1 MFRSLF
7 FRMRLVHWIGIFLLL
22 ISATVFTENFWAR
35 IIQIAVA
42 VVIVIHDLDEKYF
55 GIDSVEKII
64 KSLESLDIEKDLV
77 LKSNFASE
85 FTTLIEQINRFFHKI
100 KDALSLN
107 DISEDISKQV
117 KTLNNLSNN
126 LHQSF
131 ENATKRALSLEDSA
145 KIIDDEAGK
154 NIEFSSNTLGSLKQ
168 GMDGLT
174 QMSETMKKFATKIQD
189 AQVNEIELSNSL
201 QELTKDAQQIKG
213 VLEIIADIADQTN
226 LLALNAA
233 IEAARAGEHGRGFAV
248 VADEVRKLA
257 ENTQKSLT
265 EINASISVIVQ
276 NISSASDKVQLNA
289 TEAERLVEMSE
300 NLKETIDI
308 LSNNTTKTYQLSK
321 EDMENSQI
329 IQDQAKEVSSNIE
342 ETIGVIKNNQNVIK
356 ELNNSIDAI
365 DISTSNLN
373 KKIKTLNN

>member
-22 ISATVFTENFWAR
+22 ISATLFTENFWAR
-35 IIQIAVA
+35 IIQIVVA

-55 GIDSVEKII
+55 GINSVEKII

-77 LKSNFASE
+77 LKSKFALE
-85 FTTLIEQINRFFHKI
+85 FTTLIELINRFFHKI

-131 ENATKRALSLEDSA
+131 ENATKRALSLEESA
-145 KIIDDEAGK
+145 KIIEDEAGK

-168 GMDGLT
+168 GMDGLM
-174 QMSETMKKFATKIQD
+174 QMSKTMKKFATKIQD
-189 AQVNEIELSNSL
+189 AQINEIELSNSL

-276 NISSASDKVQLNA
+276 NISNASDKVQLNA

-300 NLKETIDI
+300 NLKETIDT
-308 LSNNTTKTYQLSK
+308 LSKNTTKTYQLSK

-342 ETIGVIKNNQNVIK
+342 ETIRVIKNNQNVIK